1 MTHHDSYVKRNIECE
16 YCGKHIHLAK
26 YCYRRK
32 NHESNQRYKRNNGN
46 CVHKDTSIN
55 DGFKNIKLFTSQ
67 AMLSTET
74 DDENSRFIDS
84 GA

>member
-32 NHESNQRYKRNNGN
+32 NHESNQRYKRHNGN
-46 CVHKDTSIN
+46 FVHKDTSVN
-55 DGFKNIKLFTSQ
+55 DGFKNLLSCLFLKLHYLVKLL
-67 AMLSTET
+67 M
-74 DDENSRFIDS
+74 RMHDS
-84 GA
+84 